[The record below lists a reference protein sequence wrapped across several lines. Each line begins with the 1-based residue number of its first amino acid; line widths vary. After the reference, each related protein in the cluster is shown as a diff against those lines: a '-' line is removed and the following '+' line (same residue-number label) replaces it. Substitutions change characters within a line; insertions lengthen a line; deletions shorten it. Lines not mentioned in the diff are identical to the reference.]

1 MATKRR
7 PYHPPVLSDWMPP
20 LAGPPGYI
28 MGETGPQGFGTADY
42 FVAQI
47 PCATARAVIIEH
59 HYSHRVVNNSYL
71 HLGVFREGAFE
82 GVLQWGYAL
91 NPARAGKIVEGT
103 VQGQYMELNRMW
115 LSDDAPRNS
124 ESRAISYSLK
134 YIRRACP
141 SVAWVQSY
149 ADERCQGLGV
159 VYQACSFLYLGFHES
174 PFFELDGEI
183 YHKLLVTAHL
193 KSGKRGAYLRANL
206 DRARKIMLRQY
217 RYVRFLKGGRNPA
230 LLFAFLLPIRAQIAA
245 NSAAYSQQGTR
256 KIFSICGVG
265 SGADLPHNEKSPY
278 DFS

>member
-1 MATKRR
+1 MAATRR
-7 PYHPPVLSDWMPP
+7 PYHPPVLSDWLPP

-28 MGETGPQGFGTADY
+28 MGETGPQGFGTADFY
-42 FVAQI
+42 VAQI

-91 NPARAGKIVEGT
+91 NPARAGKVVEGT

-124 ESRAISYSLK
+124 ESRAISYALK

-174 PFFELDGEI
+174 PFYELDGEV

-206 DRARKIMLRQY
+206 ERAKLHKLRQF
-217 RYVRFLKGGRNPA
+217 RYVRFLKTDWIKLPAYADTSIPQTTTGITKKGGRNPA
-230 LLFAFLLPIRAQIAA
+230 LFVAFLLPIRAQIAA
-245 NSAAYSQQGTR
+245 NSAANLFPR
-256 KIFSICGVG
+256 R
-265 SGADLPHNEKSPY
+265 N
-278 DFS
+278 